1 MASFRYLEFD
11 STYRDRNMYP
21 NPAEFVVEL
30 SSSGKNGRETARD
43 PVSNASPELYW
54 NSSFNELTNEQYI
67 SRIIISDI
75 NGSGNCVLQISNT
88 VLFPP
93 NFSFRTNKNYYTGCT
108 LKYTNPSN
116 GNISTYRIQE
126 YTQSSSIYAIVKLQP
141 ILTVFGNNSTSSFPD
156 QWRIEN
162 PTNDTSTV
170 TVPKLFIPSSVSGNN
185 YYNGYY
191 VQRIDTTTNPPT
203 YETRKI
209 IAFDGATHLATLD
222 SNTTTSWNNS
232 NYNFILRKEVP
243 VCTGNILGVDGRAV
257 GLAVNSPT
265 GNFVSNFL
273 RITMPVP
280 VAPNFST
287 NTAPYGEERKI
298 ASYITGDGT
307 FSSIGVSSFTL
318 NTLDNTDFTG
328 CFIRDVT
335 AGITR
340 YISTYNTAT
349 KSGTVSAAWGG
360 GLAGDTYSVR
370 TVFLASPF
378 SVAPSVGYSYEVEG
392 FSYDNWNPFTY
403 IGSLVSSQE
412 MVCYEVE
419 LINLTLPNRTMV
431 SGRGG
436 YSAFYPYFYVELQ
449 NVSAPSS
456 RSNNIIYSNNPHS
469 TKMLFRALVNDTP
482 TPLISPF
489 IKIDGDGMVHTV
501 KFRPNDTFKFAVY
514 HANGELFK
522 TEDAD
527 TYSPEA
533 PNPLVQISA
542 CFSFKRI

>member
-11 STYRDRNMYP
+11 STYRDRNQYP
-21 NPAEFVVEL
+21 EPASFVIEIAG
-30 SSSGKNGRETARD
+30 SGQKNRETAKD
-43 PVSNASPELYW
+43 PVSKCSPELYW
-54 NSSFNELTNEQYI
+54 NSSFDENKAQNYTQFDSI
-67 SRIIISDI
+67 SVSYSPTAY
-75 NGSGNCVLQISNT
+75 GT
-88 VLFPP
+88 VLITCGV
-93 NFSFRTNKNYYTGCT
+93 NGYLRQVEGYYNGAVMKCGTTLFRIVDYKPISTTSAELIVSPTISTVPGGNYY
-108 LKYTNPSN
+108 
-116 GNISTYRIQE
+116 
-126 YTQSSSIYAIVKLQP
+126 
-141 ILTVFGNNSTSSFPD
+141 
-156 QWRIEN
+156 IEN

-209 IAFDGATHLATLD
+209 IAFDGTTHLATLD

-232 NYNFILRKEVP
+232 NYNFILRKELP
-243 VCTGNILGVDGRAV
+243 VCSGNILGVDGRAV

-287 NTAPYGEERKI
+287 NVAPYGEERKI

-340 YISTYNTAT
+340 YISTYNINN
-349 KSGTVSAAWGG
+349 KSGTVSVAWGG
-360 GLAGDTYSVR
+360 GLTGDTYSVR

-522 TEDAD
+522 TEDTD